1 MLGLAVLK
9 SLPAPDACAHAAP
22 PSAPDC
28 AASAAGF
35 AACAALGGRCG
46 FSNTTGG
53 CLDICA
59 AGANLTGV
67 ALAGADEDAG
77 GVGVAVLVLL
87 AKLAAAV
94 SDLLL

>member
-1 MLGLAVLK
+1 MRIMRIQSSQNAFASRSVRRHKSIPGHSIAVVRALK
-9 SLPAPDACAHAAP
+9 SSLWDT
-22 PSAPDC
+22 
-28 AASAAGF
+28 AG
-35 AACAALGGRCG
+35 GKEPNIRPKNDY
-46 FSNTTGG
+46 SQ
-53 CLDICA
+53 

-94 SDLLL
+94 SDLPL